1 MFTPEVGGPSPYTYS
16 VGQNEDFQFDY
27 DAFSA
32 SQKAA
37 PRNASSF
44 SSSNLLKPGERFNAK
59 VPPSFNGGSWFQYEE
74 DVRDWLTMTD
84 LSEERQGPALK
95 NAIQGHMVWLQKK
108 TLLRTELIKK
118 DGVEYLLNKLR
129 PHYLKGATHIF
140 LFRMKIFLMQRRGRM
155 DFSDWIVKWDLA
167 KEKMMGAW
175 MDLAKEVTSVEDTRY
190 AGLLQLV
197 KAGMSADEFNNVSGA
212 NRILAVNAKIKE
224 QHAEKF
230 PFGAMLS
237 TIMFC

>member
-16 VGQNEDFQFDY
+16 AGQDEDFKFDY
-27 DAFSA
+27 DAFST
-32 SQKAA
+32 SQNTQHG
-37 PRNASSF
+37 RGSSF
-44 SSSNLLKPGERFNAK
+44 SSGNLLKPGERFNAK

-167 KEKMMGAW
+167 KDKMMGAW
-175 MDLAKEVTSVEDTRY
+175 MDLAKDVTSVEDPRY

-197 KAGMSADEFNNVSGA
+197 RADFPADEFGKLLEDD
-212 NRILAVNAKIKE
+212 RITAVN
-224 QHAEKF
+224 EKHKALHSDRF
-230 PFGAMLS
+230 LS
-237 TIMFC
+237 DKCLVQSCF

>member
-1 MFTPEVGGPSPYTYS
+1 MGSEMCIRDS
-16 VGQNEDFQFDY
+16 
-27 DAFSA
+27 FSA

-37 PRNASSF
+37 QKNASSF

-167 KEKMMGAW
+167 KDKMMGAW
-175 MDLAKEVTSVEDTRY
+175 MDLAKDVTSVEDPRY

-197 KAGMSADEFNNVSGA
+197 RADFPADEFGKLLEDD
-212 NRILAVNAKIKE
+212 RITAVN
-224 QHAEKF
+224 EKHKALHSDRF
-230 PFGAMLS
+230 LS
-237 TIMFC
+237 DKCLVQSCF